1 MNYLLDTHILL
12 WILVDP
18 DKVPESMRRIVED
31 TGNRAWFSAASI
43 SEIAIKHSLANSDFT
58 VEPATIWKA
67 ARETGLE
74 ELAVTAEHSVGVDTL
89 PWLHRDPFDRLL
101 VAQARA
107 GGMKLLS
114 VDPAVNAYF
123 LRIRRRRCVAKF
135 RILAASQFGAPGRIL
150 LPFRLVWQASFSRV
164 PAHRE

>member
-18 DKVPESMRRIVED
+18 DKVPEAIRRVVED
-31 TGNRAWFSAASI
+31 TGNRVWFSAASI
-43 SEIAIKHSLANSDFT
+43 WEIAIKHSLAKGDFT

-74 ELAVTAEHSVGVDTL
+74 ELAVTAEHSVGVDAL
-89 PWLHRDPFDRLL
+89 LWLHRDPFDRLL

-107 GGMKLLS
+107 AGMKLLS
-114 VDPAVNAYF
+114 VDPQVNAYF
-123 LRIRRRRCVAKF
+123 LPVRRRR
-135 RILAASQFGAPGRIL
+135 
-150 LPFRLVWQASFSRV
+150 
-164 PAHRE
+164 

>member
-12 WILVDP
+12 WTLVDP
-18 DKVPESMRRIVED
+18 DKVPGPMRRLLED
-31 TGNRAWFSAASI
+31 SANRVWFSAVSI
-43 SEIAIKHSLANSDFT
+43 WEIAIKHSLGRDDFP

-74 ELAVTAEHSVGVDTL
+74 ELAVTADHAVGVDAL

-107 GGMKLLS
+107 AGMKLLS
-114 VDPAVNAYF
+114 LDPDVNAYF
-123 LRIRRRRCVAKF
+123 SRGRRRR
-135 RILAASQFGAPGRIL
+135 
-150 LPFRLVWQASFSRV
+150 
-164 PAHRE
+164 

>member
-12 WILVDP
+12 WTLVDP
-18 DKVPESMRRIVED
+18 DKVPGPMRRKIED
-31 TGNRAWFSAASI
+31 TANRVWFSAASI
-43 SEIAIKHSLANSDFT
+43 WEIAIKHSLAKADFT

-74 ELAVTAEHSVGVDTL
+74 ELAVTAEQSIGVDAL

-107 GGMKLLS
+107 IGMKLLS
-114 VDPAVNAYF
+114 VDPKVNAYF
-123 LRIRRRRCVAKF
+123 LRVKRRR
-135 RILAASQFGAPGRIL
+135 
-150 LPFRLVWQASFSRV
+150 
-164 PAHRE
+164 

>member
-12 WILVDP
+12 WTLVDP
-18 DKVPESMRRIVED
+18 DKVPGPMCRLLED
-31 TGNRAWFSAASI
+31 RANRVWFSAVSI
-43 SEIAIKHSLANSDFT
+43 WEIAIKHSLGKDDFP

-74 ELAVTAEHSVGVDTL
+74 ELAVTAEHAVGVDTL

-107 GGMKLLS
+107 DGMQLLS
-114 VDPAVNAYF
+114 MDPDIKAYF
-123 LRIRRRRCVAKF
+123 SRGRRRR
-135 RILAASQFGAPGRIL
+135 
-150 LPFRLVWQASFSRV
+150 
-164 PAHRE
+164 